1 MEVFQHIAK
10 TAHNLYRRKEH
21 LCSGSASVRWYLI
34 SISWLSDHDIA
45 VPVSFVGIVNMLKV
59 CIWRILMK
67 RSYFHILI
75 NVRSSPKIFRSNK
88 IQAWIVQYFFQD
100 GVHQMVKLCEFLF
113 SV

>member
-1 MEVFQHIAK
+1 M
-10 TAHNLYRRKEH
+10 L
-21 LCSGSASVRWYLI
+21 LVRFCTV
-34 SISWLSDHDIA
+34 ISWLSVHDVA

-67 RSYFHILI
+67 RSYFHILINMI